1 MSQNAHLT
9 LRGKFRKKK
18 GKKKKISSSVSPP
31 MMDPHSRQIGLRLPL
46 LPFPDAASIAPVYFV
61 LRRRL
66 NMHELSSILDLDGS
80 L

>member
-1 MSQNAHLT
+1 
-9 LRGKFRKKK
+9 
-18 GKKKKISSSVSPP
+18 